1 MIEKRRAPRRIGIAV
16 ALIIGAHAKHSAST
30 ETTSDPVRHHAFSG
44 VEMLALAGDQLLL
57 WEVQG
62 RAQIR
67 TAAGTW
73 SDEIQLPVKGILH
86 VRPDG
91 PGFLVE
97 GSAGEKRP
105 VVVLMSST
113 GKEIKRWPL
122 AEYARGLVTGRHGRR
137 VALRAGFRLLRDDG
151 TIGPVEP
158 YLDRHRGHDCC
169 SSPTLIEDDDEAVV
183 CNGADLSMEHNAP
196 GSCVRLGNP
205 GWAFEGPFVG
215 PPIGCGRWI
224 VARDGARLTKLTI
237 RSLATGTIAGHASY
251 RVPPVF
257 ACADGEYLIIGE
269 KGLAQ
274 VSLPALKPAWRRSL
288 PGPAVKDV
296 AVTTTHI
303 AYRTAGSSD
312 IFVIPRPEN
321 RPRGDVGATGE
332 TGAGN
337 GRR

>member
-1 MIEKRRAPRRIGIAV
+1 MSFGCQNPPCRRLIGIAV
-16 ALIIGAHAKHSAST
+16 GLVVGAHADHSAGA
-30 ETTSDPVRHHAFSG
+30 ETKADPVRHHSFSG
-44 VEMLALAGDQLLL
+44 VEMLALPGDQLLL

-73 SDEIQLPVKGILH
+73 SDEIQLPVKGIMHAL
-86 VRPDG
+86 PDG
-91 PGFLVE
+91 PGFLV
-97 GSAGEKRP
+97 AGYTEDKQP
-105 VVVLMSST
+105 TVLLMSSA
-113 GKEIKRWPL
+113 GKEVKRWRV
-122 AEYARGLVTGRHGRR
+122 AGDVRGLVAGRR
-137 VALRAGFRLLRDDG
+137 GRRIATGAGFRQLRDDG

-158 YLDRHRGHDCC
+158 YPDRHRGHDCC
-169 SSPTLIEDDDEAVV
+169 SAPTLIEDEDEAVV

-205 GWAFEGPFVG
+205 GWAFEGPFVD

-274 VSLPALKPAWRRSL
+274 VSLPALEPGWRRSL
-288 PGPAVKDV
+288 PGGAVKDV
-296 AVTTTHI
+296 AVMTTHI
-303 AYRTAGSSD
+303 AYRISGSND
-312 IFVIPRPEN
+312 IFVIPRPDN
-321 RPRGDVGATGE
+321 RPHGDGGAHQ
-332 TGAGN
+332 
-337 GRR
+337 